1 MSEQKTKVGKVPI
14 INALLSILYFH
25 TVSPLWT
32 MLLSNYKILKVLLDG
47 LHDPESS
54 LNMLREPNDVRRPVM
69 EMIWGQVTE
78 DWQVCCYPHHHR
90 QHLWDEKALSSH
102 SDQTCHG
109 RCSTKEVLLIRIP
122 VHLCRRENT
131 IYDVHPF
138 NLSISTTGKN
148 VVVEVFRSPVKEM
161 LPSAFYASLSI
172 PVSSLEKLKS
182 SFSSRV
188 EPLPF
193 TEVYLVAGVSCRH
206 TGRSNCWG
214 AKKEV

>member
-1 MSEQKTKVGKVPI
+1 MAFMTLRAASTCWE
-14 INALLSILYFH
+14 
-25 TVSPLWT
+25 SPMMWGGPWWKWSGARSLRT
-32 MLLSNYKILKVLLDG
+32 GRYSPML
-47 LHDPESS
+47 SS
-54 LNMLREPNDVRRPVM
+54 LP
-69 EMIWGQVTE
+69 
-78 DWQVCCYPHHHR
+78 
-90 QHLWDEKALSSH
+90 SSH

-131 IYDVHPF
+131 INNMHPF

-161 LPSAFYASLSI
+161 LPSAFYASLTI
-172 PVSSLEKLKS
+172 PVSSLEKLES

-188 EPLPF
+188 ESLPF
-193 TEVYLVAGVSCRH
+193 TEVYLVAGVSCRQ

-214 AKKEV
+214 ANKEV

>member
-1 MSEQKTKVGKVPI
+1 MGFMTLRAVSTCWESPMMWGDPWWKWSGARSLRTGRYVVILAI
-14 INALLSILYFH
+14 IGNIFQI
-25 TVSPLWT
+25 
-32 MLLSNYKILKVLLDG
+32 KIL
-47 LHDPESS
+47 P
-54 LNMLREPNDVRRPVM
+54 
-69 EMIWGQVTE
+69 
-78 DWQVCCYPHHHR
+78 
-90 QHLWDEKALSSH
+90 SH

-193 TEVYLVAGVSCRH
+193 TEVYLVAGVSCRQ